1 MLFHEDDIFS
11 APALPLA
18 EVFDPTGAGDTF
30 AGGFTGY
37 LAKTGDFSYENM
49 KTAIIHGSAL
59 ASFCV
64 EKFGTERM
72 LQLSKKEIHQRLK
85 QFKSLTQFDIQLT

>member
-1 MLFHEDDIFS
+1 MY
-11 APALPLA
+11 
-18 EVFDPTGAGDTF
+18 DPTGGGDSF
-30 AGGFTGY
+30 AGGFIGH
-37 LAKTGDFSYENM
+37 LQKTRDITFENVKSAVSY
-49 KTAIIHGSAL
+49 GSVM